1 MKILV
6 AVKRVVDAK
15 IKVRPLPDHSGVD
28 VKLAKMAMNPF
39 DEIAIEKAVTLRE
52 AGVADEVV
60 AVTVGPLKAVDT
72 LRVAM
77 AIGADRAVHVR
88 TDESLEPLAVA
99 KVLRAV
105 ATVYTEVIR
114 DTPLLLQ
121 LYFFYFLLP
130 DILPALKL
138 SKFACITI
146 ALVIN
151 SGAYM
156 SEVFRSGI
164 QSIDR
169 GQTEAARSLGL
180 SARQTMMRI
189 ILPQAFKNV
198 LPAMCNE
205 FVAVTKETSLASTFY
220 VGDLM
225 TQYQTISGKTYLVIE
240 PLVIIGVIYFVV
252 TFSMSKLITVLERR
266 LKNDD

>member
-1 MKILV
+1 MLAQNIMKLLQKYGVNFLNGLGTTLLLALISVSIGCVIGALV
-6 AVKRVVDAK
+6 A
-15 IKVRPLPDHSGVD
+15 I
-28 VKLAKMAMNPF
+28 
-39 DEIAIEKAVTLRE
+39 LRL
-52 AGVADEVV
+52 G
-60 AVTVGPLKAVDT
+60 K
-72 LRVAM
+72 
-77 AIGADRAVHVR
+77 
-88 TDESLEPLAVA
+88 S

-105 ATVYTEVIR
+105 ATVIR

>member
-1 MKILV
+1 M
-6 AVKRVVDAK
+6 
-15 IKVRPLPDHSGVD
+15 
-28 VKLAKMAMNPF
+28 LANIQRLLLKYGMNF
-39 DEIAIEKAVTLRE
+39 LNGLGTTLLL
-52 AGVADEVV
+52 ALISV
-60 AVTVGPLKAVDT
+60 
-72 LRVAM
+72 
-77 AIGADRAVHVR
+77 AIGCVIGAF
-88 TDESLEPLAVA
+88 VA
-99 KVLRAV
+99 IMRLSRSKVLGGI

-130 DILPALKL
+130 DLMPAMRL
-138 SKFACITI
+138 SKFTCIAV

-164 QSIDR
+164 QSVDR

-180 SARQTMMRI
+180 SASQTMTRI
-189 ILPQAFKNV
+189 VLPQAFKNV

-252 TFSMSKLITVLERR
+252 TFTMSKLIAVLERR
-266 LKNDD
+266 LKSGD

>member
-1 MKILV
+1 M
-6 AVKRVVDAK
+6 
-15 IKVRPLPDHSGVD
+15 
-28 VKLAKMAMNPF
+28 LANIQRLLLKYGMNF
-39 DEIAIEKAVTLRE
+39 LNGLGTTLLL
-52 AGVADEVV
+52 ALISV
-60 AVTVGPLKAVDT
+60 
-72 LRVAM
+72 
-77 AIGADRAVHVR
+77 AIGCVIGAF
-88 TDESLEPLAVA
+88 VA
-99 KVLRAV
+99 IMRLSRSKVLNAI
-105 ATVYTEVIR
+105 ATAYTEVIR
-114 DTPLLLQ
+114 DTQLLLQ

-130 DILPALKL
+130 DLLPAMRL
-138 SKFACITI
+138 SKFTCIAV
-146 ALVIN
+146 ALLIN

-164 QSIDR
+164 QSVDR

-180 SARQTMMRI
+180 SASQTLTRI
-189 ILPQAFKNV
+189 VLPQAFKNV

-252 TFSMSKLITVLERR
+252 TFTMSKLIAVLERR
-266 LKNDD
+266 LKSGD

>member
-1 MKILV
+1 MLANIEKLLVKYGMSFVNGLGTTLLLALV
-6 AVKRVVDAK
+6 AV
-15 IKVRPLPDHSGVD
+15 
-28 VKLAKMAMNPF
+28 
-39 DEIAIEKAVTLRE
+39 AV
-52 AGVADEVV
+52 GCV
-60 AVTVGPLKAVDT
+60 
-72 LRVAM
+72 
-77 AIGADRAVHVR
+77 IGA
-88 TDESLEPLAVA
+88 LVA
-99 KVLRAV
+99 IMRLSKSRILNLIS
-105 ATVYTEVIR
+105 TVYTEVIR

-130 DILPALKL
+130 DLLPGLKL
-138 SKFACITI
+138 SKFTCIAV
-146 ALVIN
+146 ALIIN

-180 SARQTMMRI
+180 SASQTMIRI

-205 FVAVTKETSLASTFY
+205 FVAITKETSLASTFY

-225 TQYQTISGKTYLVIE
+225 TQYQTISGKTYLVLE
-240 PLVIIGVIYFVV
+240 PLIIIGIIYFVV
-252 TFSMSKLITVLERR
+252 TFTMSKLIAVLERR
-266 LKNDD
+266 LKADD

>member
-1 MKILV
+1 MLATIQDLLVKYGMNFLNGLGTTLLLALISVAIGCVFGALLAIMRLSRSKILGL
-6 AVKRVVDAK
+6 
-15 IKVRPLPDHSGVD
+15 I
-28 VKLAKMAMNPF
+28 
-39 DEIAIEKAVTLRE
+39 
-52 AGVADEVV
+52 
-60 AVTVGPLKAVDT
+60 
-72 LRVAM
+72 
-77 AIGADRAVHVR
+77 
-88 TDESLEPLAVA
+88 
-99 KVLRAV
+99 

-130 DILPALKL
+130 DLLPALRL
-138 SKFACITI
+138 SKFTCIAV
-146 ALVIN
+146 ALVFN
-151 SGAYM
+151 SAAYM
-156 SEVFRSGI
+156 SEIFRSGI

-180 SARQTMMRI
+180 SSSQTMMRI
-189 ILPQAFKNV
+189 VMPQAFKNV

-240 PLVIIGVIYFVV
+240 PLIIIGVIYFVV
-252 TFSMSKLITVLERR
+252 TFTMSKLVAVLERR
-266 LKNDD
+266 LKTDD

>member
-1 MKILV
+1 MLLQNIMKLLQKYGMNFLNGLGTTLLLALISVAIGCVIGAIVAILRLGKSKILK
-6 AVKRVVDAK
+6 A
-15 IKVRPLPDHSGVD
+15 
-28 VKLAKMAMNPF
+28 
-39 DEIAIEKAVTLRE
+39 IATA
-52 AGVADEVV
+52 
-60 AVTVGPLKAVDT
+60 
-72 LRVAM
+72 
-77 AIGADRAVHVR
+77 
-88 TDESLEPLAVA
+88 
-99 KVLRAV
+99 
-105 ATVYTEVIR
+105 YTEVVR

-130 DILPALKL
+130 DIMPALKL

-146 ALVIN
+146 ALVFN

-156 SEVFRSGI
+156 AEVFRSGI

-180 SARQTMMRI
+180 SSRQTMTRI

-252 TFSMSKLITVLERR
+252 TFTMSKLITVLERR

>member
-1 MKILV
+1 M
-6 AVKRVVDAK
+6 
-15 IKVRPLPDHSGVD
+15 
-28 VKLAKMAMNPF
+28 LANIQRLLLKYGMNF
-39 DEIAIEKAVTLRE
+39 LNGLGTTLLL
-52 AGVADEVV
+52 ALISV
-60 AVTVGPLKAVDT
+60 
-72 LRVAM
+72 
-77 AIGADRAVHVR
+77 AIGCVIGAF
-88 TDESLEPLAVA
+88 VA
-99 KVLRAV
+99 IMRLSRSKVLNAI
-105 ATVYTEVIR
+105 ATAYTEVIR

-130 DILPALKL
+130 DLLPAMRL
-138 SKFACITI
+138 SKFTCIAV
-146 ALVIN
+146 ALVII

-164 QSIDR
+164 QSVDR
-169 GQTEAARSLGL
+169 GLTEAARSLGL
-180 SARQTMMRI
+180 SASQTLTRI
-189 ILPQAFKNV
+189 VLPQAFKNV

-252 TFSMSKLITVLERR
+252 TFTMSKLIAVLERR
-266 LKNDD
+266 LKTDD

>member
-1 MKILV
+1 M
-6 AVKRVVDAK
+6 
-15 IKVRPLPDHSGVD
+15 
-28 VKLAKMAMNPF
+28 LANIQRLLLKYGMNF
-39 DEIAIEKAVTLRE
+39 LNGLGTTLLL
-52 AGVADEVV
+52 ALISV
-60 AVTVGPLKAVDT
+60 
-72 LRVAM
+72 
-77 AIGADRAVHVR
+77 AIGCVIGAF
-88 TDESLEPLAVA
+88 VA
-99 KVLRAV
+99 IMRLSRSKVLNAI
-105 ATVYTEVIR
+105 ATAYTEVIR

-130 DILPALKL
+130 DLLPAMRL
-138 SKFACITI
+138 SKFTCIAV

-164 QSIDR
+164 QSVDR

-180 SARQTMMRI
+180 SASQTMTRI
-189 ILPQAFKNV
+189 VLPQAFKNV

-252 TFSMSKLITVLERR
+252 TFTMSKLIAVLERR
-266 LKNDD
+266 LKSGD

>member
-1 MKILV
+1 M
-6 AVKRVVDAK
+6 
-15 IKVRPLPDHSGVD
+15 
-28 VKLAKMAMNPF
+28 LANIQRLLLKYGMNF
-39 DEIAIEKAVTLRE
+39 LNGLGTTLLL
-52 AGVADEVV
+52 ALISV
-60 AVTVGPLKAVDT
+60 
-72 LRVAM
+72 
-77 AIGADRAVHVR
+77 AIGCVIGAF
-88 TDESLEPLAVA
+88 VA
-99 KVLRAV
+99 IMRLSRSKVLNSI
-105 ATVYTEVIR
+105 ATVYTEIIR

-130 DILPALKL
+130 DLLPAMRL
-138 SKFACITI
+138 SKFTCIAV

-180 SARQTMMRI
+180 SASQTMTRI
-189 ILPQAFKNV
+189 VLPQAFKNV

-252 TFSMSKLITVLERR
+252 TFTMSKLIAVLERR
-266 LKNDD
+266 LKSGD

>member
-1 MKILV
+1 M
-6 AVKRVVDAK
+6 
-15 IKVRPLPDHSGVD
+15 
-28 VKLAKMAMNPF
+28 LANIQRLLLKYGMNF
-39 DEIAIEKAVTLRE
+39 LNGLGTTLLL
-52 AGVADEVV
+52 ALISV
-60 AVTVGPLKAVDT
+60 
-72 LRVAM
+72 
-77 AIGADRAVHVR
+77 AIGCVIGAF
-88 TDESLEPLAVA
+88 VA
-99 KVLRAV
+99 IMRLSRSKVLNAI
-105 ATVYTEVIR
+105 ATAYTEVIR

-130 DILPALKL
+130 DLLPAMRL
-138 SKFACITI
+138 SKFTCIAV

-164 QSIDR
+164 QSVDR

-180 SARQTMMRI
+180 SASQTMTRI
-189 ILPQAFKNV
+189 VLPQAFKNV
-198 LPAMCNE
+198 LPAMFNE

-252 TFSMSKLITVLERR
+252 TFTMSKLIAVLERR
-266 LKNDD
+266 LKSGD

>member
-1 MKILV
+1 M
-6 AVKRVVDAK
+6 
-15 IKVRPLPDHSGVD
+15 
-28 VKLAKMAMNPF
+28 LANIQRLLLKYGMNF
-39 DEIAIEKAVTLRE
+39 LNGLGTTLLL
-52 AGVADEVV
+52 ALISV
-60 AVTVGPLKAVDT
+60 
-72 LRVAM
+72 
-77 AIGADRAVHVR
+77 AIGCVIGAF
-88 TDESLEPLAVA
+88 VA
-99 KVLRAV
+99 IMRLSRSKVLNAI
-105 ATVYTEVIR
+105 ATAYTEVIR

-130 DILPALKL
+130 DLLPAMRL
-138 SKFACITI
+138 SKFTCIAV

-164 QSIDR
+164 QSVDR

-180 SARQTMMRI
+180 SASQTLTRI
-189 ILPQAFKNV
+189 VLPQAFKNV

-252 TFSMSKLITVLERR
+252 TFTMSKLIAVLERR
-266 LKNDD
+266 LKSGD

>member
-1 MKILV
+1 MRLLNKYGMNFVNGLGTTLLLAFISV
-6 AVKRVVDAK
+6 AIGCLIGAIVA
-15 IKVRPLPDHSGVD
+15 IM
-28 VKLAKMAMNPF
+28 KLAKNKPLNWIATIYI
-39 DEIAIEKAVTLRE
+39 EI
-52 AGVADEVV
+52 
-60 AVTVGPLKAVDT
+60 
-72 LRVAM
+72 
-77 AIGADRAVHVR
+77 
-88 TDESLEPLAVA
+88 
-99 KVLRAV
+99 
-105 ATVYTEVIR
+105 IR

-130 DILPALKL
+130 DIMPALKL
-138 SKFACITI
+138 SKFTCIAV

-156 SEVFRSGI
+156 SEIFRSGI
-164 QSIDR
+164 QSVDR

-180 SARQTMMRI
+180 SASQTMTRI
-189 ILPQAFKNV
+189 VFPQAFKNV

-240 PLVIIGVIYFVV
+240 PLIIIGVIYFVV
-252 TFSMSKLITVLERR
+252 TFTMSKLIAVLERR
-266 LKNDD
+266 LKAGD

>member
-1 MKILV
+1 M
-6 AVKRVVDAK
+6 
-15 IKVRPLPDHSGVD
+15 
-28 VKLAKMAMNPF
+28 LANIQRLLLKYGMNF
-39 DEIAIEKAVTLRE
+39 LNGLGTTLLL
-52 AGVADEVV
+52 ALISV
-60 AVTVGPLKAVDT
+60 
-72 LRVAM
+72 
-77 AIGADRAVHVR
+77 AIGCVIGAF
-88 TDESLEPLAVA
+88 VA
-99 KVLRAV
+99 IMRLSRSKVLNAI
-105 ATVYTEVIR
+105 ATAYTEVIR

-130 DILPALKL
+130 VLLPAMRL
-138 SKFACITI
+138 SKFTCIAV

-164 QSIDR
+164 QSVDR

-180 SARQTMMRI
+180 SASQTLTRI
-189 ILPQAFKNV
+189 VLPQAFKNV

-252 TFSMSKLITVLERR
+252 TFTMSKLIAVLERR
-266 LKNDD
+266 LKSGD

>member
-1 MKILV
+1 MLANIQRLLLKYGMNFLNGLGTTLLLALISVAIGCVIGALV
-6 AVKRVVDAK
+6 AIMRLS
-15 IKVRPLPDHSGVD
+15 RS
-28 VKLAKMAMNPF
+28 
-39 DEIAIEKAVTLRE
+39 
-52 AGVADEVV
+52 
-60 AVTVGPLKAVDT
+60 
-72 LRVAM
+72 
-77 AIGADRAVHVR
+77 
-88 TDESLEPLAVA
+88 
-99 KVLRAV
+99 KVLGGI

-130 DILPALKL
+130 DLLPAMRL
-138 SKFACITI
+138 SKFTCIAV

-164 QSIDR
+164 QSVDR

-180 SARQTMMRI
+180 SAGQTMMRI
-189 ILPQAFKNV
+189 VLPQAFKNV

-225 TQYQTISGKTYLVIE
+225 TQYQTISGKTYLVLE
-240 PLVIIGVIYFVV
+240 PLIIIGVIYFVV
-252 TFSMSKLITVLERR
+252 TFTMSKFVALLEKK
-266 LKNDD
+266 LKEGD

>member
-1 MKILV
+1 MLANIQ
-6 AVKRVVDAK
+6 
-15 IKVRPLPDHSGVD
+15 
-28 VKLAKMAMNPF
+28 KLLLKYGMNF
-39 DEIAIEKAVTLRE
+39 LNGLGTTLLIALISV
-52 AGVADEVV
+52 
-60 AVTVGPLKAVDT
+60 
-72 LRVAM
+72 
-77 AIGADRAVHVR
+77 AIGCVIGAF
-88 TDESLEPLAVA
+88 VA
-99 KVLRAV
+99 IMRLSRSKVLNSI
-105 ATVYTEVIR
+105 ATVYTEIIR

-130 DILPALKL
+130 DLLPALKL
-138 SKFACITI
+138 SKFTCIAV
-146 ALVIN
+146 ALIFN

-180 SARQTMMRI
+180 SASQTMIRI

-205 FVAVTKETSLASTFY
+205 FVAITKETSLASTFY

-225 TQYQTISGKTYLVIE
+225 TQYQTISGKTYMVIE
-240 PLVIIGVIYFVV
+240 PLIIIGVIYFVV
-252 TFSMSKLITVLERR
+252 TFTMSKLIAVLERR
-266 LKNDD
+266 LKTDD

>member
-1 MKILV
+1 MLANIQKLLV
-6 AVKRVVDAK
+6 KYGMNFVNG
-15 IKVRPLPDHSGVD
+15 LGTTLT
-28 VKLAKMAMNPF
+28 LAL
-39 DEIAIEKAVTLRE
+39 ISVAIGCIIGA
-52 AGVADEVV
+52 VV
-60 AVTVGPLKAVDT
+60 AIMRLSKSKLLG
-72 LRVAM
+72 
-77 AIGADRAVHVR
+77 AI
-88 TDESLEPLAVA
+88 
-99 KVLRAV
+99 
-105 ATVYTEVIR
+105 ATVYTEIVR

-130 DILPALKL
+130 DLLPALKL
-138 SKFACITI
+138 SKFTCIAV
-146 ALVIN
+146 ALIFN

-180 SARQTMMRI
+180 SASQTMLRI

-205 FVAVTKETSLASTFY
+205 FVAITKETSLASTFY

-225 TQYQTISGKTYLVIE
+225 TQYQTISGKTYMVIE
-240 PLVIIGVIYFVV
+240 PLIIIGIIYFVV
-252 TFSMSKLITVLERR
+252 TFTMSKLIAVLERR
-266 LKNDD
+266 LKTDD

>member
-1 MKILV
+1 MLANIQKLLLKYGMNFVNGLGTTLTLALISV
-6 AVKRVVDAK
+6 AVGCLIGA
-15 IKVRPLPDHSGVD
+15 
-28 VKLAKMAMNPF
+28 
-39 DEIAIEKAVTLRE
+39 
-52 AGVADEVV
+52 VV
-60 AVTVGPLKAVDT
+60 AIMRLSKSKLLG
-72 LRVAM
+72 
-77 AIGADRAVHVR
+77 AI
-88 TDESLEPLAVA
+88 
-99 KVLRAV
+99 
-105 ATVYTEVIR
+105 ATVYTEIVR

-130 DILPALKL
+130 DLLPALKL
-138 SKFACITI
+138 SKFTCIAV
-146 ALVIN
+146 ALIFN

-180 SARQTMMRI
+180 SASQTMLRI

-205 FVAVTKETSLASTFY
+205 FVAITKETSLASTFY

-225 TQYQTISGKTYLVIE
+225 TQYQTISGKTYMVIE
-240 PLVIIGVIYFVV
+240 PLIIIGVIYFVV
-252 TFSMSKLITVLERR
+252 TFTMSKLIAVLERR
-266 LKNDD
+266 LKTDD

>member
-1 MKILV
+1 M
-6 AVKRVVDAK
+6 
-15 IKVRPLPDHSGVD
+15 
-28 VKLAKMAMNPF
+28 LANIQRLLLKYGMNF
-39 DEIAIEKAVTLRE
+39 LNGLGTTLLL
-52 AGVADEVV
+52 ALISV
-60 AVTVGPLKAVDT
+60 
-72 LRVAM
+72 
-77 AIGADRAVHVR
+77 AIGCVIGAF
-88 TDESLEPLAVA
+88 VA
-99 KVLRAV
+99 IMRLSRSKVLNAI
-105 ATVYTEVIR
+105 ATAYTEVIR

-130 DILPALKL
+130 DLLPAMRL
-138 SKFACITI
+138 SKFTCIAV

-164 QSIDR
+164 QSVDR

-180 SARQTMMRI
+180 FASQTLTRI
-189 ILPQAFKNV
+189 VLPQAFKNV

-252 TFSMSKLITVLERR
+252 TFTMSKLIAVLERR
-266 LKNDD
+266 LKSGD

>member
-1 MKILV
+1 M
-6 AVKRVVDAK
+6 
-15 IKVRPLPDHSGVD
+15 
-28 VKLAKMAMNPF
+28 LANIQRLLLKYGMNF
-39 DEIAIEKAVTLRE
+39 LNGLGTTLLL
-52 AGVADEVV
+52 ALISV
-60 AVTVGPLKAVDT
+60 
-72 LRVAM
+72 
-77 AIGADRAVHVR
+77 AIGCVIGAF
-88 TDESLEPLAVA
+88 VA
-99 KVLRAV
+99 IMRLSRSKVLGGF

-130 DILPALKL
+130 DLLPAMRL
-138 SKFACITI
+138 SKFTCIAV

-164 QSIDR
+164 QSVDR

-180 SARQTMMRI
+180 SASQTMTRI
-189 ILPQAFKNV
+189 VLPQAFKNV

-252 TFSMSKLITVLERR
+252 TFTMSKLIAVLERR
-266 LKNDD
+266 LKSGD

>member
-1 MKILV
+1 L
-6 AVKRVVDAK
+6 
-15 IKVRPLPDHSGVD
+15 
-28 VKLAKMAMNPF
+28 LANIQRLLLKYGMNF
-39 DEIAIEKAVTLRE
+39 LNGLGTTLLL
-52 AGVADEVV
+52 ALISV
-60 AVTVGPLKAVDT
+60 
-72 LRVAM
+72 
-77 AIGADRAVHVR
+77 AIGCVIGAF
-88 TDESLEPLAVA
+88 VA
-99 KVLRAV
+99 IMRLSRSKVLNAI
-105 ATVYTEVIR
+105 ATAYTEVIR

-130 DILPALKL
+130 DLLPAMRL
-138 SKFACITI
+138 SKFTCIAV

-164 QSIDR
+164 QSVDR

-180 SARQTMMRI
+180 SASQTLTRI
-189 ILPQAFKNV
+189 VLPQAFKNV

-252 TFSMSKLITVLERR
+252 TFTMSKLIAVLERR
-266 LKNDD
+266 LKSGD

>member
-1 MKILV
+1 MLANIQKL
-6 AVKRVVDAK
+6 
-15 IKVRPLPDHSGVD
+15 
-28 VKLAKMAMNPF
+28 LAKYGMNF
-39 DEIAIEKAVTLRE
+39 VNGLGTTLTLALISVAIGCIIGA
-52 AGVADEVV
+52 VV
-60 AVTVGPLKAVDT
+60 AIMRLSKSKLLG
-72 LRVAM
+72 
-77 AIGADRAVHVR
+77 
-88 TDESLEPLAVA
+88 
-99 KVLRAV
+99 AV
-105 ATVYTEVIR
+105 ATVYTEIVR

-130 DILPALKL
+130 DLLPALKL
-138 SKFACITI
+138 SKFTCIAV
-146 ALVIN
+146 ALIFN

-180 SARQTMMRI
+180 SASQTMIRI

-205 FVAVTKETSLASTFY
+205 FVAITKETSLASTFY

-225 TQYQTISGKTYLVIE
+225 TQYQTISGKTYMVIE
-240 PLVIIGVIYFVV
+240 PLIIIGVIYFVV
-252 TFSMSKLITVLERR
+252 TFTMSKLIAVLERR
-266 LKNDD
+266 LKTDD

>member
-1 MKILV
+1 MLANIQRLLLKYGMNFLNGLGTTLLLALISVAIGCVIGAIVAIMRLSRSKILN
-6 AVKRVVDAK
+6 A
-15 IKVRPLPDHSGVD
+15 
-28 VKLAKMAMNPF
+28 
-39 DEIAIEKAVTLRE
+39 IATA
-52 AGVADEVV
+52 
-60 AVTVGPLKAVDT
+60 
-72 LRVAM
+72 
-77 AIGADRAVHVR
+77 
-88 TDESLEPLAVA
+88 
-99 KVLRAV
+99 
-105 ATVYTEVIR
+105 YTEIIR

-130 DILPALKL
+130 DLLPAMRL
-138 SKFACITI
+138 SKFTCIAV
-146 ALVIN
+146 ALLIN

-164 QSIDR
+164 QSVDR

-180 SARQTMMRI
+180 SASQTLTRI
-189 ILPQAFKNV
+189 VLPQAFKNV

-252 TFSMSKLITVLERR
+252 TFTMSKLIAVLERR
-266 LKNDD
+266 LKSGD

>member
-1 MKILV
+1 MLFQNTMKLLQKYGMNFLNGLGTTLLLALISVSIGCVIGALV
-6 AVKRVVDAK
+6 AIMRLSK
-15 IKVRPLPDHSGVD
+15 S
-28 VKLAKMAMNPF
+28 
-39 DEIAIEKAVTLRE
+39 
-52 AGVADEVV
+52 
-60 AVTVGPLKAVDT
+60 
-72 LRVAM
+72 
-77 AIGADRAVHVR
+77 
-88 TDESLEPLAVA
+88 
-99 KVLRAV
+99 KVLRSI

-138 SKFACITI
+138 SKFACITV

-180 SARQTMMRI
+180 SSRQTMMRI
-189 ILPQAFKNV
+189 VLPQAFKNV

-205 FVAVTKETSLASTFY
+205 FVTIIKETSILGMVGIVELMFRAQSIAKQTYIFLEPY
-220 VGDLM
+220 VIAAIM
-225 TQYQTISGKTYLVIE
+225 YFIIVF
-240 PLVIIGVIYFVV
+240 PLSKIIAAVERR
-252 TFSMSKLITVLERR
+252 MSKSVTR
-266 LKNDD
+266 

>member
-1 MKILV
+1 M
-6 AVKRVVDAK
+6 
-15 IKVRPLPDHSGVD
+15 
-28 VKLAKMAMNPF
+28 LANIQRLLLKYGMNF
-39 DEIAIEKAVTLRE
+39 LNGLGTTLLL
-52 AGVADEVV
+52 ALIYV
-60 AVTVGPLKAVDT
+60 
-72 LRVAM
+72 
-77 AIGADRAVHVR
+77 AIGCVIGAF
-88 TDESLEPLAVA
+88 VA
-99 KVLRAV
+99 IMRLSRSKVLNAI
-105 ATVYTEVIR
+105 ATAYTEVIR

-130 DILPALKL
+130 DLLPAMRL
-138 SKFACITI
+138 SKFTCIAV
-146 ALVIN
+146 ALLIN

-164 QSIDR
+164 QSVDR

-180 SARQTMMRI
+180 SASQTLTRI
-189 ILPQAFKNV
+189 VLPQAFKNV

-252 TFSMSKLITVLERR
+252 TFTMSKLIAVLERR
-266 LKNDD
+266 LKSGD